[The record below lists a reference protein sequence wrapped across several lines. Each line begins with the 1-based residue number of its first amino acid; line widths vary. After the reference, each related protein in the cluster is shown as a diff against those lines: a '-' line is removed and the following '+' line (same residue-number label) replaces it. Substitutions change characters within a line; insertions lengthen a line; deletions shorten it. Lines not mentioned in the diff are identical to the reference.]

1 VTFCVSGFASQ
12 VFVGTPE
19 DLVRVNSVHYL
30 QELKNIQRKIA
41 INTRQELQ
49 YMFRNIFRRSEAS
62 FKISQHLVTC
72 L

>member
-19 DLVRVNSVHYL
+19 DLVHVNSAHYL

-41 INTRQELQ
+41 NITRQELQ
-49 YMFRNIFRRSEAS
+49 YVFRNIFRRSEAF
-62 FKISQHLVTC
+62 FKVSQHVVAC